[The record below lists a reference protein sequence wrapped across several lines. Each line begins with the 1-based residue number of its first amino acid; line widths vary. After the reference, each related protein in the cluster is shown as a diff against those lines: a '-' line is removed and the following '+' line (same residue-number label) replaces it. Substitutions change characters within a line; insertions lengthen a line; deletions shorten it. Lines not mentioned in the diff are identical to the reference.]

1 MAKKRKT
8 PPKNDHAAPAA
19 EVLDETAPAEAPPA
33 EAAPSLAPPEFG
45 DLDKVRTILFGA
57 QSQEINHRVERLERH
72 VAQEVAAL
80 RDALAD
86 RFATLETRLQKQQED
101 LAGRIKQERTDRTEA
116 TRALGNQLDALGET
130 LNEHRAAL
138 DQQIAETERTLRQ
151 HIDQQGSAAAD
162 ATARQLDDL
171 TARLEDA
178 VVELRAAKTDRHA
191 LAALFTEVAGRLRQD

>member
-8 PPKNDHAAPAA
+8 PPKNDHATPAA
-19 EVLDETAPAEAPPA
+19 EVLDETAPAEAAPT
-33 EAAPSLAPPEFG
+33 EAAPAVATPEFG

-57 QSQEINHRVERLERH
+57 QSQEINHRVEQLERH

-86 RFATLETRLQKQQED
+86 RFAALEDRLQKQHEHVTER
-101 LAGRIKQERTDRTEA
+101 LKQERADRTEA
-116 TRALGNQLDALGET
+116 ARALGKQLDALGET
-130 LNEHRAAL
+130 VNEHRAAL

-151 HIDQQGSAAAD
+151 HIEEQGSAGAD
-162 ATARQLDDL
+162 ATARQFDDL

-178 VVELRAAKTDRHA
+178 VAELRTAKTDRHA